1 MPSER
6 VSAAPEGQTI
16 AGSSRLVR
24 YANFVKL
31 PHTLFAMPF
40 ALVGV
45 TLASFVSDVRV
56 PTVLSV
62 VVAFTAA
69 RFAAMGFNRITDRE
83 YDARNPRTA
92 MRELPS
98 GTMSLRE
105 AWIAVIAAC
114 GVFVAAA
121 WSINPLCLALSPVAL
136 AWVLGY
142 SYTKRFTRWSH
153 LVLGL
158 GLAIAPVGG
167 YLAVTGAWSEPP
179 WTLLALAGAVMAWTA
194 GFDII
199 YALQDVEVDRRD
211 GLHSVPAALGPM
223 WALRIS
229 NGLHGLALVL
239 LALVGYAM
247 QAGMYYSIGLVVVAL
262 LLVFEQVAARRGRLQ
277 QAFFAVNM
285 MLSALFFVFVLLE
298 RVMPYAPTWPFQ
310 QR

>member
-1 MPSER
+1 MPTER
-6 VSAAPEGQTI
+6 TSAAREGQTI
-16 AGSSRLVR
+16 AGSSLLVR

-31 PHTLFAMPF
+31 PHTLFALPF

-56 PTVLSV
+56 PTVLWV

-69 RFAAMGFNRITDRE
+69 RFAAMGFNRIADRE

-98 GTMSLRE
+98 GTMSLRD
-105 AWIAVIAAC
+105 AWIAVAVAC
-114 GVFVAAA
+114 GVFVMAA
-121 WSINPLCLALSPVAL
+121 WRINPLCLALSPVAL
-136 AWVLGY
+136 AWVFGY

-179 WTLLALAGAVMAWTA
+179 WMLLALAGAVMAWTA

-199 YALQDVEVDRRD
+199 YSLQDVEIDRRE
-211 GLHSVPAALGPM
+211 GLHSVPAAAGPL

-229 NGLHGLALVL
+229 GALHVLALLL

-247 QAGMYYSIGLVVVAL
+247 RAGMYYRIGLVVVAL

-298 RVMPYAPTWPFQ
+298 RVMPFAPAWPFY